1 MSITTTRVRF
11 AQAAITIITITN
23 IIMSIMITNIT
34 IIITMRRRVTA
45 VL

>member
-11 AQAAITIITITN
+11 AQAAITITN
-23 IIMSIMITNIT
+23 IIMRIMITNIT